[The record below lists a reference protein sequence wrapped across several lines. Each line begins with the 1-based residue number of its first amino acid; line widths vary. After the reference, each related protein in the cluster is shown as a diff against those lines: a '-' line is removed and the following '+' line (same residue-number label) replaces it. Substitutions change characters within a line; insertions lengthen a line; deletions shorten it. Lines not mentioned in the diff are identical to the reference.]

1 MEKHFSSNIS
11 ENFPGNYGT
20 SESAYLYPTLNPS
33 TGKLLTGSERAGDVT
48 TSVKALYD
56 YTAQRFDE
64 LSFVKH
70 AIITNVQKNESGWWR
85 GDYGGKRQ
93 HLFPANYVQ
102 EVVIA
107 SPEVALAG
115 SSSEAFSSAEKLPK
129 KGMFFRY
136 ICCYLILILKLM

>member
-1 MEKHFSSNIS
+1 M
-11 ENFPGNYGT
+11 
-20 SESAYLYPTLNPS
+20 
-33 TGKLLTGSERAGDVT
+33 
-48 TSVKALYD
+48 KALYD

-70 AIITNVQKNESGWWR
+70 AIITNVRANESGWWR

-115 SSSEAFSSAEKLPK
+115 ASSSSSSEATSSSSSSAEKLPK
-129 KGMFFRY
+129 KGKASY
-136 ICCYLILILKLM
+136 